1 MSRARALER
10 RGRKLPCGWVSPRVN
25 GIRIETAPTVR
36 LARREAAR
44 RGGKGDQRAEWRELQ
59 GTWGRGGIVPRT
71 LVFFSGGLSRAVL
84 LDFSWLRAWGVEWA
98 GEGWALKKFPMK
110 KSILVCSEL
119 LLRGGSSC
127 IRTIKRNA
135 AINLEKM
142 FLKMVWC
149 SERQQAQGRRLSYL
163 SYTEEQGGAGWLGGV
178 IGEKLTYRRANS

>member
-1 MSRARALER
+1 
-10 RGRKLPCGWVSPRVN
+10 
-25 GIRIETAPTVR
+25 
-36 LARREAAR
+36 
-44 RGGKGDQRAEWRELQ
+44 
-59 GTWGRGGIVPRT
+59 
-71 LVFFSGGLSRAVL
+71 
-84 LDFSWLRAWGVEWA
+84 
-98 GEGWALKKFPMK
+98 MK
-110 KSILVCSEL
+110 KSILVCSE